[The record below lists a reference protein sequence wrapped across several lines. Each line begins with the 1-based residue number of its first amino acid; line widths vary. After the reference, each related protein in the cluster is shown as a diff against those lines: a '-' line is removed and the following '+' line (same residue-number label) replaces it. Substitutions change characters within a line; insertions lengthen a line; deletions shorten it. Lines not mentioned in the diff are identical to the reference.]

1 MEQKKILIVDDDSFL
16 LDMYALKFS
25 QSGFAVTSALGA
37 MPALEKLRGGFVPDI
52 MVTDIVMPVVD
63 GFQMLGTMKQEN
75 LAQNAVKVILSN
87 RGQESDIKQG
97 NELGASG
104 YIVKASTTPSEV
116 VAQVTQIVEKKLGK

>member
-1 MEQKKILIVDDDSFL
+1 MQPKKILIVDDDSFL

-25 QSGFAVTSALGA
+25 QSGFEVTSALGA

-63 GFQMLGTMKQEN
+63 GFEMLGKMKQEN
-75 LAQNAVKVILSN
+75 LAQDAIKVILSN
-87 RGQESDIKQG
+87 RGQESDVKQG
-97 NELGASG
+97 SELGASG

-116 VAQVTQIVEKKLGK
+116 VTQVTQIVEKKLGK

>member
-63 GFQMLGTMKQEN
+63 GFEMLGKMKAEG

-116 VAQVTQIVEKKLGK
+116 VTQVTQIVEKKLGK